1 MPRTN
6 GSLPRRKEVHEMTTE
21 TIETTPETGIVVAS
35 ETGETGNDNPELT
48 PKEAKAAQEREE
60 KSDLRKLE
68 TIITKG
74 DRGLTLMA
82 EALTEIRDRRLYK
95 RSIDP
100 ETGKGYKAFAKYLL
114 SHSEW
119 GFTAQYANR
128 LIANLRDQKAI
139 EAGEEPEARKVAGPR
154 ELTAPEAA
162 LKIAK
167 SFAQWAETNSK
178 YRDAVEDEA
187 FRTAFDAMYAKV
199 ETAVSKLV
207 NAYPVPV
214 TENATDSAS

>member
-1 MPRTN
+1 MDTEMAQEMVTLPGADSEIAART
-6 GSLPRRKEVHEMTTE
+6 GKTEDETSELPT
-21 TIETTPETGIVVAS
+21 
-35 ETGETGNDNPELT
+35 LT
-48 PKEAKAAQEREE
+48 AKEAKSATEREE

-68 TIITKG
+68 SIITKG

-95 RSIDP
+95 RAIDP

-114 SHSEW
+114 SHTEW

-139 EAGEEPEARKVAGPR
+139 EAGEEPKARAVTGPR
-154 ELTAPEAA
+154 ELTPSEAA

-167 SFAQWAETNSK
+167 SFAQWSETNSK
-178 YRDAVEDEA
+178 YRDAVEDDA
-187 FRTAFDAMYAKV
+187 FRTAFDAMYSKV
-199 ETAVSKLV
+199 ETAVNKFV
-207 NAYPVPV
+207 NSYPVPADPQDD
-214 TENATDSAS
+214 TEAA

>member
-1 MPRTN
+1 MRNHLRGTLTEQAYQ
-6 GSLPRRKEVHEMTTE
+6 GERMDTEMAQE
-21 TIETTPETGIVVAS
+21 IA
-35 ETGETGNDNPELT
+35 ELT
-48 PKEAKAAQEREE
+48 TVEDETSELPTLTAKEAKSATEREE

-68 TIITKG
+68 SIITKG

-95 RSIDP
+95 RAIDP

-114 SHSEW
+114 SHTEW

-139 EAGEEPEARKVAGPR
+139 EAGEEPKARAVTGPR
-154 ELTAPEAA
+154 ELTPSEAA

-167 SFAQWAETNSK
+167 SFAQWSETNSK
-178 YRDAVEDEA
+178 YRDAVEDDA
-187 FRTAFDAMYAKV
+187 FRTAFDAMYSKV
-199 ETAVSKLV
+199 ETAVNKFV
-207 NAYPVPV
+207 NSYPVPADPQDD
-214 TENATDSAS
+214 TEAA

>member
-1 MPRTN
+1 MT
-6 GSLPRRKEVHEMTTE
+6 RKQTAYQGERKQGTMEPMEQTTVDGTE
-21 TIETTPETGIVVAS
+21 QSTELSVV
-35 ETGETGNDNPELT
+35 PELT
-48 PKEAKAAQEREE
+48 KKEAKAANEREE
-60 KSDLRKLE
+60 KSDLRRLE
-68 TIITKG
+68 SIITKG

-114 SHSEW
+114 SHTEW

-139 EAGEEPEARKVAGPR
+139 EAGQEPEPRKVVGPR
-154 ELTAPEAA
+154 ELTPSEAA

-178 YRDAVEDEA
+178 YRDAVDDDA
-187 FRTAFDAMYAKV
+187 FRAAFDAMYAKV
-199 ETAVSKLV
+199 ETAVNKLV
-207 NAYPVPV
+207 NSYPVPAEPEV
-214 TENATDSAS
+214 TAE

>member
-1 MPRTN
+1 MA
-6 GSLPRRKEVHEMTTE
+6 VDTTE
-21 TIETTPETGIVVAS
+21 LTTVPA
-35 ETGETGNDNPELT
+35 GNEDGTEAELPT
-48 PKEAKAAQEREE
+48 LTAKEAKAATEREE

-68 TIITKG
+68 SIITRG

-82 EALTEIRDRRLYK
+82 EALTEIRERRLYK
-95 RSIDP
+95 RAIDP

-114 SHSEW
+114 SHTEW

-139 EAGEEPEARKVAGPR
+139 EAGEEPAARKTVGPR
-154 ELTAPEAA
+154 ELTGPEAA

-167 SFAQWAETNSK
+167 SFAQWSETNSK
-178 YRDAVEDEA
+178 YRDAVEDDA

-199 ETAVSKLV
+199 EGAVNKFV
-207 NAYPVPV
+207 NSYPMPAEVA
-214 TENATDSAS
+214 EGESES

>member
-1 MPRTN
+1 MTATEAREIVSDLQSE
-6 GSLPRRKEVHEMTTE
+6 GAMVVDKE
-21 TIETTPETGIVVAS
+21 
-35 ETGETGNDNPELT
+35 GETGDASDLT

-114 SHSEW
+114 SHTEW

-154 ELTAPEAA
+154 ALTANEAA
-162 LKIAK
+162 MKIAK

-178 YRDAVEDEA
+178 YRDAVEDDA
-187 FRTAFDAMYAKV
+187 FRTAFDAMYSKV
-199 ETAVSKLV
+199 EKAVNALV
-207 NAYPVPV
+207 NAYPAPV
-214 TENATDSAS
+214 AETEAE

>member
-1 MPRTN
+1 MDT
-6 GSLPRRKEVHEMTTE
+6 EMAVDTTE
-21 TIETTPETGIVVAS
+21 LTETGTEISTEVA
-35 ETGETGNDNPELT
+35 ETDTDNELPT
-48 PKEAKAAQEREE
+48 LTAKEAKAANEREE

-68 TIITKG
+68 SIITKG

-114 SHSEW
+114 SHTEW

-139 EAGEEPEARKVAGPR
+139 EAGEEPAARKVAGPR

-178 YRDAVEDEA
+178 YRDAVEDDA
-187 FRTAFDAMYAKV
+187 FRAAFDAMYSKV
-199 ETAVSKLV
+199 ETAVNKLV

-214 TENATDSAS
+214 AETETETES

>member
-1 MPRTN
+1 MTDLAVVETTEATN
-6 GSLPRRKEVHEMTTE
+6 GTA
-21 TIETTPETGIVVAS
+21 PETVAIDGA
-35 ETGETGNDNPELT
+35 TVDVPKLT
-48 PKEAKAAQEREE
+48 AKEAKAAQARED

-82 EALTEIRDRRLYK
+82 EALTEIRDRRLY
-95 RSIDP
+95 RQAIDP

-114 SHSEW
+114 SHTEW

-139 EAGEEPEARKVAGPR
+139 EAGEEPEPRKVAGPR
-154 ELTAPEAA
+154 ALTANEAA
-162 LKIAK
+162 MKIAK

-178 YRDAVEDEA
+178 YRDAVDDDA
-187 FRTAFDAMYAKV
+187 FRSAFDAMYSKV
-199 ETAVSKLV
+199 ETAVNKLV
-207 NAYPVPV
+207 NAYPAPV
-214 TENATDSAS
+214 IAEPTEDATA

>member
-1 MPRTN
+1 MAID
-6 GSLPRRKEVHEMTTE
+6 
-21 TIETTPETGIVVAS
+21 TIETTIVSGGDAGPET
-35 ETGETGNDNPELT
+35 ELPNLT
-48 PKEAKAAQEREE
+48 AKEAKSAQEREE

-74 DRGLTLMA
+74 DRGITLMA

-100 ETGKGYKAFAKYLL
+100 ETGKGYTAFAKYLL
-114 SHSEW
+114 SHTEW

-139 EAGEEPEARKVAGPR
+139 EAGEEPEAHKTVGPR
-154 ELTAPEAA
+154 ELTANEAA
-162 LKIAK
+162 MKIAK
-167 SFAQWAETNSK
+167 SFAQWSETNSK
-178 YRDAVEDEA
+178 YRDAVDDDA

-199 ETAVSKLV
+199 EGAVNKFV
-207 NAYPVPV
+207 NAYPAPV
-214 TENATDSAS
+214 VEDETETTDAA